1 MTAGSVMTPA
11 ADLRA
16 EAESLARQLPG
27 LNFKAEASEA
37 AHIGSAGRRRAGTGE
52 TFWQYRR
59 FTQEDSPQRIHWRR
73 SAKGSELFVRES
85 ELETAR
91 TVMFWAD
98 DAAGFRWKG
107 EGDLRTKA
115 EEAILLMLT
124 LAILMSKD
132 GERIGALGSGRRPSF
147 GRRAIDRLTDDLT
160 RGTRGAFPSPP
171 RSPATLVIA
180 SDFYD
185 PAAEWQ
191 ARLAPLASRCPEGVL
206 LAVSAPV
213 EIAFPF
219 EGRTRL
225 SRPGTDQAQIL
236 GRAET
241 MREEYMERFTAQ
253 RAALDTLARKMG
265 WGLVTHVTG
274 SPALSGAAR
283 LKAEIERFGVA
294 R

>member
-1 MTAGSVMTPA
+1 MTSP

-59 FTQEDSPQRIHWRR
+59 FMQEDSPGRIHWRR
-73 SAKGSELFVRES
+73 SAKGTELYVRES

-91 TVMFWAD
+91 TVLFWAD
-98 DAAGFRWKG
+98 DAPGFRWKG
-107 EGDLRTKA
+107 KDDLRTKA
-115 EEAILLMLT
+115 DEAILLMLT
-124 LAILMSKD
+124 MAIQMSKD
-132 GERIGALGSGRRPSF
+132 GERIGALGSGRTPSF
-147 GRRAIDRLTDDLT
+147 GKRSVDRLLDDLT
-160 RGTRGAFPSPP
+160 RGTKGAFPPP
-171 RSPATLVIA
+171 PKASATMVVA

-185 PAAEWQ
+185 PPAEWQ
-191 ARLAPLASRCPEGVL
+191 ARLAPLAGRCPEGIL

-219 EGRTRL
+219 EGRTKL
-225 SRPGTDQAQIL
+225 SRPGTDNERIL

-241 MREEYMERFTAQ
+241 MREEYMRRFTAQ
-253 RAALDTLARKMG
+253 REALSTLAARMG
-265 WGLVTHVTG
+265 WALGTHVTG
-274 SPALSGAAR
+274 RPALSAAAR
-283 LKAEIERFGVA
+283 LKAEIERFGVQ

>member
-1 MTAGSVMTPA
+1 MTPA

-16 EAESLARQLPG
+16 EAERLARQLPG

-37 AHIGSAGRRRAGTGE
+37 AHIGSAGRRRAGGGE

-59 FTQEDSPQRIHWRR
+59 YAQEDDAGRIDWRR
-73 SAKGSELFVRES
+73 SARGDELFVRET

-98 DAAGFRWKG
+98 DHPGFRWKG

-124 LAILMSKD
+124 MAIPMSRE

-147 GRRAIDRLTDDLT
+147 GKRAVDRLATDLL
-160 RGTRGAFPSPP
+160 RGTKGAFPAPP
-171 RSPATLVIA
+171 RSAATLIVA

-185 PAAEWQ
+185 PIPEWS
-191 ARLAPLASRCPEGVL
+191 ARLAPLAARCPEGVL
-206 LAVSAPV
+206 LAVSAPIEV
-213 EIAFPF
+213 SFPY
-219 EGRTRL
+219 EGRVQL
-225 SRPGTDQAQIL
+225 SRPGAAIDRIL

-241 MREEYMERFTAQ
+241 MRAEYQRRFAEQ
-253 RAALDTLARKMG
+253 RAALEALARQMG
-265 WGLVTHVTG
+265 WGYASHVTG
-274 SPALSGAAR
+274 TPAIEGAAR
-283 LKAEIERFGVA
+283 LKAEIEQFGA
-294 R
+294 IR

>member
-1 MTAGSVMTPA
+1 MTPA

-16 EAESLARQLPG
+16 EAERLARQLPG

-37 AHIGSAGRRRAGTGE
+37 AHIGSAGRRRAGSGE

-59 FTQEDSPQRIHWRR
+59 HVQEDDAARIDWRR
-73 SAKGSELFVRES
+73 SAKGDDLYLRET

-98 DAAGFRWKG
+98 DHPGFRWKG

-124 LAILMSKD
+124 MAIPMSKE
-132 GERIGALGSGRRPSF
+132 GERIGSLGTGRRPSF
-147 GRRAIDRLTDDLT
+147 GKRAVDRLASDLL
-160 RGTRGAFPSPP
+160 RGTGQQFPAPP
-171 RSPATLVIA
+171 RAAATLIIA

-185 PAAEWQ
+185 PIPEWT
-191 ARLAPLASRCPEGVL
+191 ARLAPLAAKCPEGVL
-206 LAVSAPV
+206 LAVSAPAEV
-213 EIAFPF
+213 DFPF
-219 EGRTRL
+219 EGRVRL
-225 SRPGTDQAQIL
+225 SRPGAAIDRIL

-241 MREEYMERFTAQ
+241 MREEYQRRFTAQ
-253 RAALDTLARKMG
+253 REALEDLARRMG
-265 WGLVTHVTG
+265 WGFVAHVTG
-274 SPALSGAAR
+274 RPAIESAAR
-283 LKAEIERFGVA
+283 LKAELERFGAA

>member
-1 MTAGSVMTPA
+1 MTPA

-16 EAESLARQLPG
+16 EAERLARQLPG

-37 AHIGSAGRRRAGTGE
+37 AHIGSAGRRRAGGGE

-59 FTQEDSPQRIHWRR
+59 YAQEDDAGRIDWRR
-73 SAKGSELFVRES
+73 SAKGDDLYVRET

-98 DAAGFRWKG
+98 DHPGFRWKG

-124 LAILMSKD
+124 MAIPMSKE
-132 GERIGALGSGRRPSF
+132 GERIGSLGTGRRPSF
-147 GRRAIDRLTDDLT
+147 GKRAVDRLANDLLH
-160 RGTRGAFPSPP
+160 GTGGRFPEPP
-171 RSPATLVIA
+171 RTAATLIIA

-185 PAAEWQ
+185 PIPEWT
-191 ARLAPLASRCPEGVL
+191 ARLAPLASK
-206 LAVSAPV
+206 
-213 EIAFPF
+213 F
-219 EGRTRL
+219 
-225 SRPGTDQAQIL
+225 SRPGTAIDRIL

-241 MREEYMERFTAQ
+241 MREEYQRRFGAQ
-253 RAALDTLARKMG
+253 REGLEALARQMG
-265 WGLVTHVTG
+265 WGFVTHVTG
-274 SPALSGAAR
+274 RPAIESAAR
-283 LKAEIERFGVA
+283 LKAELEQFGAA

>member
-1 MTAGSVMTPA
+1 MTPA

-16 EAESLARQLPG
+16 EAERLARQLPG

-37 AHIGSAGRRRAGTGE
+37 AHIGSAGRRRAGGGE

-59 FTQEDSPQRIHWRR
+59 HAQEDDAARIDWRR
-73 SAKGSELFVRES
+73 SAKGDDLYVRET

-98 DAAGFRWKG
+98 DQAGFRWKG
-107 EGDLRTKA
+107 DGDLRTKA

-124 LAILMSKD
+124 MAIPMSRE

-147 GRRAIDRLTDDLT
+147 GKRAVDRLATDLI
-160 RGTRGAFPSPP
+160 RGTGGVFPAPP
-171 RSPATLVIA
+171 RAAATIIVA

-185 PAAEWQ
+185 PIPEWS
-191 ARLAPLASRCPEGVL
+191 ARLAPLAARCPEGVL

-213 EIAFPF
+213 EVDFPY
-219 EGRTRL
+219 EGRVKL
-225 SRPGTDQAQIL
+225 SRPGASIDRIL

-241 MREEYMERFTAQ
+241 MREEYQRRFAEQ
-253 RAALDTLARKMG
+253 RAALEALARRMG
-265 WGLVTHVTG
+265 WGFAAHDTG
-274 SPALSGAAR
+274 TPAIESAAR
-283 LKAEIERFGVA
+283 LKAEIEQFGAA

>member
-1 MTAGSVMTPA
+1 MTPA

-16 EAESLARQLPG
+16 EAERLARQLPG

-59 FTQEDSPQRIHWRR
+59 HAQEDDAGRIDWRR
-73 SAKGSELFVRES
+73 SAKGNDLFVRET

-98 DAAGFRWKG
+98 DHPGFRWKG

-124 LAILMSKD
+124 MAIPMSRE
-132 GERIGALGSGRRPSF
+132 GERIGSLGSGRRPSF
-147 GRRAIDRLTDDLT
+147 GKRALDRLTTDLL
-160 RGTRGAFPSPP
+160 RGTNGLFPAPP
-171 RSPATLVIA
+171 RAAATLIVA

-185 PAAEWQ
+185 PIPEWS
-191 ARLAPLASRCPEGVL
+191 ARLAPLAAKCPEGVL

-213 EIAFPF
+213 EVDFPY
-219 EGRTRL
+219 EGRVKL
-225 SRPGTDQAQIL
+225 SRPGAAIDRVL

-241 MREEYMERFTAQ
+241 VREEYQQRFAAQ
-253 RAALDTLARKMG
+253 REGLETLARRMG
-265 WGLVTHVTG
+265 WGFASHVTG
-274 SPALSGAAR
+274 SPAIQSAAR
-283 LKAEIERFGVA
+283 LKAELERFGA
-294 R
+294 MR